1 MDHKGK
7 IALASLLG
15 VIWAAV
21 ASWQWGARQEP
32 ARVPLTN
39 VTGPAALTQQGR
51 AKAGGLRVNLEL
63 LNAAGTPRESAFTA
77 PRNIF
82 AVPRPDGTLPVGS
95 EIIAPAPAEPASEQ
109 EARQQAVAA
118 ELAQYRYLGYLRLG
132 EARKKVKDVA
142 VLSKNE
148 EVLAVKVGERIE
160 DHLVLK
166 AITPESVTIR
176 DTGAQVEH
184 TVPLSEE
191 PPGQN
196 PAGGP

>member
-1 MDHKGK
+1 
-7 IALASLLG
+7 
-15 VIWAAV
+15 
-21 ASWQWGARQEP
+21 
-32 ARVPLTN
+32 
-39 VTGPAALTQQGR
+39 
-51 AKAGGLRVNLEL
+51 
-63 LNAAGTPRESAFTA
+63 
-77 PRNIF
+77 
-82 AVPRPDGTLPVGS
+82 
-95 EIIAPAPAEPASEQ
+95 
-109 EARQQAVAA
+109 
-118 ELAQYRYLGYLRLG
+118 
-132 EARKKVKDVA
+132 